1 MILSISA
8 VLLFGIASFFA
19 VRSRATS
26 FGAALVVF
34 LFGFYAAA
42 TGAAHP
48 INQLMTSAAQSLAH
62 MRG

>member
-8 VLLFGIASFFA
+8 VLLFGVASLFA
-19 VRSRATS
+19 IRAKSTS

-42 TGAAHP
+42 TGAAGP
-48 INQLMTSAAQSLAH
+48 IDQVMASLAH
-62 MRG
+62 SLAQMRT